1 MKYLIAAGFF
11 FLLAFVF
18 FIFLVPAPLN
28 ITQAQAPQPRQTIEV
43 GKARISVELARDDL
57 SRETGL
63 MFRKSLNADS
73 GMLFVFEKPA
83 HQTFWMKNTLI
94 PLDILF
100 FDETQTLVGIAAN
113 TPACKA
119 DPCPSVDGGA
129 SSSQYVLELPAGRA
143 AREGFVTGQTHL
155 RLIGGP
161 EKAPAVQQT
170 TPPRP
175 AGRAGDDDKTMPTPA
190 QGN

>member
-1 MKYLIAAGFF
+1 MKYLIAAGCC

-28 ITQAQAPQPRQTIEV
+28 ITQAQAPQPRQLIEV
-43 GKARISVELARDDL
+43 GKAHISVELARDDL

-63 MFRKSLNADS
+63 MFRKSLDADS

-129 SSSQYVLELPAGRA
+129 KSSQYVLELPAGRA
-143 AREGFVTGQTHL
+143 AREGFVTGQTRF

-161 EKAPAVQQT
+161 EKPIATKEAGHAGAAGSDDLSLPVPAT
-170 TPPRP
+170 
-175 AGRAGDDDKTMPTPA
+175 A
-190 QGN
+190 QSD